1 MTKGEAMEAEFGSVQ
16 GPGARELR
24 PDLTERDYDDDE
36 TRARIAELRAR
47 VLVQVI
53 GDDGARKA
61 RPEDGE
67 EK

>member
-36 TRARIAELRAR
+36 ARARIAELRAR
-47 VLVQVI
+47 VLAQVI
-53 GDDGARKA
+53 GDGCARKA